1 MWPSAKT
8 PDALELAEGAVESA
22 FEPVRP
28 ASRHRALH
36 NPYTISTCMT
46 FTMFTLGWQAS
57 RHAERLARAVTYFCL
72 PIGPESAR
80 LAGPEIPSS
89 FFSGI

>member
-8 PDALELAEGAVESA
+8 PDALELAEGAVESV

-46 FTMFTLGWQAS
+46 FTMFTHWLAS
-57 RHAERLARAVTYFCL
+57 VAPCRTAR
-72 PIGPESAR
+72 PGR
-80 LAGPEIPSS
+80 
-89 FFSGI
+89 